1 MGQDCRNSPTEI
13 PTMPFPDTSAP
24 FDADDG
30 SSAFT
35 VAALHLHPVKS
46 CAGLSVPEARLAAT
60 GLAGDREWMLVDAA
74 GEFVSQREHP
84 RMALIRPAI
93 AADGS
98 LQLQAPGL
106 APLQLP
112 AEPLGERLRVRVW
125 DDEVAA
131 RSAGPGAARWFS
143 ECLGEPVRAVRFEAG
158 QRRLSSRKW
167 TGEIEAENAFSDGY
181 PVLVVSQAALDEL
194 NRRLAARGQPAVT
207 MQRFR
212 PNLVLAGLDAH
223 AEDHLDELH
232 IATPDGPVVL
242 RLVKPCPRCPIPN
255 IDPDTAVPGHEPG
268 DTLAGYRA
276 DPRVGGAI
284 SFGMNAVIV
293 EGVGRRLAV
302 GQGGRGTVRF

>member
-1 MGQDCRNSPTEI
+1 
-13 PTMPFPDTSAP
+13 
-24 FDADDG
+24 
-30 SSAFT
+30 
-35 VAALHLHPVKS
+35 
-46 CAGLSVPEARLAAT
+46 
-60 GLAGDREWMLVDAA
+60 
-74 GEFVSQREHP
+74 
-84 RMALIRPAI
+84 
-93 AADGS
+93 
-98 LQLQAPGL
+98 
-106 APLQLP
+106 
-112 AEPLGERLRVRVW
+112 
-125 DDEVAA
+125 
-131 RSAGPGAARWFS
+131 
-143 ECLGEPVRAVRFEAG
+143 
-158 QRRLSSRKW
+158 
-167 TGEIEAENAFSDGY
+167 
-181 PVLVVSQAALDEL
+181 
-194 NRRLAARGQPAVT
+194 

-302 GQGGRGTVRF
+302 GQDGRGTVRF